1 MPENIKCL
9 RIPKRQMQ
17 FFFRVSLLD
26 WDAIDHCKT
35 FFCSFPNSQ
44 TFEKFIGTNEVLIP
58 LFGAAWCKLNSRIM
72 ACAINRSMQQKDI
85 ACKNGESYFWNQGN
99 AFFPSRTHS
108 CYVCTKWTKI
118 WSTKP
123 IETEMP
129 SLKYFFFPFF
139 GVGRFSWIIKS
150 NLFSLCL
157 WFIVVSFA
165 PVHSII
171 IKLANVLLC
180 IHFSNKLSIERTN
193 ERKYHSPCEYVD
205 R

>member
-17 FFFRVSLLD
+17 FIFRVSLLD

-35 FFCSFPNSQ
+35 FFCSFPSSQ

-58 LFGAAWCKLNSRIM
+58 LFGVAWCKLNSRIM

-99 AFFPSRTHS
+99 AFFPFRTHS

-123 IETEMP
+123 TETEMP
-129 SLKYFFFPFF
+129 SLKIFSFFWCWSIFMNYKIEFIFVVPLIYCCLFCSSTQYYYQACQCASVHTFF
-139 GVGRFSWIIKS
+139 KQTI
-150 NLFSLCL
+150 
-157 WFIVVSFA
+157 
-165 PVHSII
+165 
-171 IKLANVLLC
+171 
-180 IHFSNKLSIERTN
+180 
-193 ERKYHSPCEYVD
+193 
-205 R
+205 